1 MSFGNYCMYSEYNII
16 AQNNIGYM
24 MEHKFKKLKEGMYIY
39 DVYRKILMVTNKIK
53 ISAFSLK
60 VH

>member
-24 MEHKFKKLKEGMYIY
+24 IEPKFKKLKEGMYIY